1 MVSVIIPNYNHSSFL
16 KERIDSV
23 LAQTYDNFEVIIL
36 DDNSTDDSVQIIEEY
51 KNNPKISHI
60 VYNTINSGS
69 TFKQWQKGFSLASG
83 EFIWIAESDDIADPN
98 FLYSVMNSIER
109 YPNTVLGFTGIYFI
123 DEKSEIISK
132 CKLKTYGASLNYDGD
147 YFIRH
152 NMLYGC
158 HILNASSAV
167 FKKEIALN
175 IPNDYM
181 DFKTAGDYLF
191 WIEIARCGN
200 VVKINKPLDYFRIHK
215 SKVTSKAVATGLQF
229 HEVKKIYQ
237 KLKEYHYI
245 KGIKDYSVVG
255 FWLNRINKE
264 KNNFNNINI
273 YSTALNLWQ
282 EEVKYPFF
290 ANTIYIIFGTARKIV
305 KVIQKIYENC
315 FIRPRFN

>member
-167 FKKEIALN
+167 LEPSIATIIRLYSLVTIS
-175 IPNDYM
+175 IP
-181 DFKTAGDYLF
+181 
-191 WIEIARCGN
+191 
-200 VVKINKPLDYFRIHK
+200 P
-215 SKVTSKAVATGLQF
+215 
-229 HEVKKIYQ
+229 
-237 KLKEYHYI
+237 
-245 KGIKDYSVVG
+245 
-255 FWLNRINKE
+255 
-264 KNNFNNINI
+264 
-273 YSTALNLWQ
+273 
-282 EEVKYPFF
+282 
-290 ANTIYIIFGTARKIV
+290 
-305 KVIQKIYENC
+305 
-315 FIRPRFN
+315 